1 MGRRIAL
8 RLVALAALAAASFAV
23 AEGTGAHRVDATCN
37 WGSPVWSDFG
47 FGIERARYASTCDGD
62 GWYAGF
68 VADTLTD
75 GSCVW
80 VVYRDAGWDSQQGRS
95 CNSGGASYS
104 FTDRNGDSYA
114 QWTACRNQ
122 GCGLFG
128 PTRGY

>member
-1 MGRRIAL
+1 VVRPVAA
-8 RLVALAALAAASFAV
+8 RLLALAALSVASFVV
-23 AEGTGAHRVDATCN
+23 AEGPGAGRAGATCN
-37 WGSPVWSDFG
+37 GGSPVSSNFG

-95 CNSGGASYS
+95 CSSGGANYS
-104 FTDRNGDSYA
+104 FTDRSGDSYA
-114 QWTACRNQ
+114 QWTACRNH

-128 PTRGY
+128 PTLGY

>member
-1 MGRRIAL
+1 MGRRIAV
-8 RLVALAALAAASFAV
+8 RLIALAALSATSFVV
-23 AEGTGAHRVDATCN
+23 AEGHGTQRVEAVCD
-37 WGSPVWSDFG
+37 GSSPVWSDFG
-47 FGIERARYASTCDGD
+47 FGIERARYPSTCDGD
-62 GWYAGF
+62 RWYAG

-80 VVYRDAGWDSQQGRS
+80 VIYRDAGWDSQQGRS
-95 CNSGGASYS
+95 CNTGGANYS
-104 FTDRNGDSYA
+104 FSDRSGDSYA

>member
-1 MGRRIAL
+1 MNRRIAV
-8 RLVALAALAAASFAV
+8 RLVALVALAVTSFAI
-23 AEGTGAHRVDATCN
+23 AEGPSAPRVSATCD
-37 WGSPVWSDFG
+37 GSTPIWSDFG

-62 GWYAGF
+62 GWYGGF

-95 CNSGGASYS
+95 CDSGGANYS
-104 FTDRNGDSYA
+104 FTDRSGDSFA
-114 QWTACRNQ
+114 LWTACRNQ